1 MKISRL
7 PFCFGLALALSATAS
22 VGTAQEMNAD
32 TMYAIGSGMT
42 GGGMGP
48 GMMGGGMGPGMMGSG
63 MGPGMMGGGM
73 GPGMMSGGMGPGMMG
88 GGMGPGMMGD
98 GMGGM
103 MPCPMMSGGGKNMLS
118 VLDQEQRSEYR
129 ELMQEHRP
137 AQFERMGQ
145 LMNLR
150 DDMMTAL
157 HTERPDPEE
166 VQTLHGR
173 MAKLHGEMMA
183 EMVRMRNAMHDLM
196 TEEQREQLQQATPQ
210 AVDPEDHEAHH

>member
-7 PFCFGLALALSATAS
+7 PICFGLALALSATAS
-22 VGTAQEMNAD
+22 VATAQEMNAD
-32 TMYAIGSGMT
+32 TMDGMGSGMMGGSMGPGMM

-48 GMMGGGMGPGMMGSG
+48 GMMGGGMGPGMMG
-63 MGPGMMGGGM
+63 
-73 GPGMMSGGMGPGMMG
+73 PGMMG
-88 GGMGPGMMGD
+88 GGMGPGMMG
-98 GMGGM
+98 GSMGGM

-118 VLDQEQRSEYR
+118 MLDQEQRSEYR

-150 DDMMTAL
+150 DDLMAAL
-157 HTERPDPEE
+157 HAERPDPEE
-166 VQTLHGR
+166 IQALHGR
-173 MAKLHGEMMA
+173 MAELHGDMMA

-196 TEEQREQLQQATPQ
+196 SEEQREQLRQATPQ